1 MTGHNRY
8 PHALKAIAAV
18 LANDAA
24 HTGLPDDARRAL
36 TGTSFVVGPAVL
48 RAPPALS
55 RPAPAEVFGEFVP
68 QRGPNPQ
75 NIPRPK
81 TEDSQR
87 TIHPD
92 RADLDT
98 NDKLGELVDMVLVGS
113 AEDSA
118 GGQPE
123 VHLLFKASVFGGLH
137 LRLRKTPAGM
147 HALFTVEDATSRRLV
162 AAHIDDL
169 VHHLNARGIAVASHE
184 VQVGT
189 VALREPA

>member
-1 MTGHNRY
+1 MTANSRY

-18 LANDAA
+18 LADDALQG
-24 HTGLPDDARRAL
+24 TPDARRAL
-36 TGTSFVVGPAVL
+36 AGTSFVLGPAVL
-48 RAPPALS
+48 RPPPALS
-55 RPAPAEVFGEFVP
+55 RPAPVEVFGEP
-68 QRGPNPQ
+68 H
-75 NIPRPK
+75 
-81 TEDSQR
+81 R
-87 TIHPD
+87 TD
-92 RADLDT
+92 GNTGEQDT

-137 LRLRKTPAGM
+137 LRLRKTPSGM

-169 VHHLNARGIAVASHE
+169 VHHLNGRGIAVASHE
-184 VQVGT
+184 IQVGS